1 MSDLIWRTDSA
12 YDFPLLVKNMLA
24 APLVDDPDQE
34 IVYRG
39 ELRFTYR
46 QFRER
51 VGRLAA
57 ALRHLGI
64 GPGDTVAVMDWDSHR
79 FLECFYAVPMIGA
92 VLHTVNVRL
101 SPEQLVYTMGHAEDD
116 ILLINAELL
125 PLLEH
130 IKSRIDTVKQFV
142 LMSDDGVPA
151 TSLEFAGEY
160 EELLAACEPVTEFP
174 DLDENTRATTF
185 YSTGTTGLPK
195 GVYFSHRQLVLHTLA
210 SLATITSANQGRL
223 CRDDVYMPLTPMFH
237 VHAWGIPYVATM
249 IGVKQVYPGRYIPEV
264 LLRLLATE
272 GVTFSHCVPS
282 ILNMLVSD
290 PAAAHIDLSGWKVL
304 IGGAALPRTVAVK
317 ALARGID
324 VSVGYGLSESAP
336 VLAIASLSAEQLRL
350 PLEEQAELRIRT
362 GTPIA
367 LVDLKVVDEHGR
379 EVPGDDRTVGEIVVR
394 APWLTQGYYKDHANS
409 ERLWEGGWLHTQDIA
424 CRNAAGSLRIT
435 DRAKDIVKIGG
446 EWVSSLEL
454 EDILSSHQ
462 AVADAA
468 VIAQPD
474 DKWGEVP
481 LGLVVVKPNHTVTEK
496 ELLAH
501 VRRFIGAG
509 VLPREAVLTVVRFVE
524 TIEHTGVGKT
534 NKVALREKYLG

>member
-1 MSDLIWRTDSA
+1 MSDLIWRTESA

-57 ALRHLGI
+57 ALRYLGI

-481 LGLVVVKPNHTVTEK
+481 LGLVVVKPNHAVTEK

>member
-1 MSDLIWRTDSA
+1 MSDLIWRTESA

-57 ALRHLGI
+57 ALRYLGI

-336 VLAIASLSAEQLRL
+336 VLAIASLSAEQLKL
-350 PLEEQAELRIRT
+350 PVEEQAELRIRT

-481 LGLVVVKPNHTVTEK
+481 LGLVVVKPNHAVTEK

>member
-24 APLVDDPDQE
+24 APLVDDPEQE

-57 ALRHLGI
+57 ALLGLGV

-160 EELLAACEPVTEFP
+160 EELLAASEPVTEFP

-223 CRDDVYMPLTPMFH
+223 CRQDVYMPLTPMFH
-237 VHAWGIPYVATM
+237 VHAWGIPYIATM

-282 ILNMLVSD
+282 ILNMLVND
-290 PAAAHIDLSGWKVL
+290 PAAARVDLSHWKVL
-304 IGGAALPRTVAVK
+304 IGGAALPKTVALK
-317 ALARGID
+317 ALSRGID

-336 VLAIASLSAEQLRL
+336 VLAIASLSADELKL
-350 PLEEQAELRIRT
+350 PPEEQAELRIRT

-367 LVDLKVVDEHGR
+367 LVDMKVVDERGR
-379 EVPGDDRTVGEIVVR
+379 RGAKRRHDGRRDRR
-394 APWLTQGYYKDHANS
+394 AG
-409 ERLWEGGWLHTQDIA
+409 
-424 CRNAAGSLRIT
+424 
-435 DRAKDIVKIGG
+435 
-446 EWVSSLEL
+446 
-454 EDILSSHQ
+454 
-462 AVADAA
+462 AVADPGLLQGPRQLGA
-468 VIAQPD
+468 
-474 DKWGEVP
+474 P
-481 LGLVVVKPNHTVTEK
+481 LGRRLDAHAGPRLPQRRGLRAHHRPRQGHRQDQRRVALVARARGHP
-496 ELLAH
+496 LLAPGG
-501 VRRFIGAG
+501 RRGRGHRPARRQVGRGA
-509 VLPREAVLTVVRFVE
+509 PRPGRGEAQARG
-524 TIEHTGVGKT
+524 H
-534 NKVALREKYLG
+534 RERAASPT